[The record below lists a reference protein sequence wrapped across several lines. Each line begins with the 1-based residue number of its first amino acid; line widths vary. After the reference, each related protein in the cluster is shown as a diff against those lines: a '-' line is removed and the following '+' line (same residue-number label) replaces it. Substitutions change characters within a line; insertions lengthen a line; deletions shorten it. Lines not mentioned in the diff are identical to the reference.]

1 MKKLKRIVV
10 GIDVSEKS
18 DNVLKRALMIA
29 RENEAEL
36 FVVHAVE
43 TPWLSVPSFFGSKDL
58 VIDTEAISKT
68 IEKKIKAL
76 NTGNKVSYFIYVK
89 EDDADELLLCAAK
102 WSKAELMILG
112 AHSKT
117 KGLKRF
123 LGSIV
128 QKVVH
133 QSHIP
138 VLVVKNNAK
147 GVYKNIVAP
156 TDFQVQSKQSILFAK
171 NVFSKSKIDIVNA
184 FETVY
189 IMEAPYATI
198 GGPDLL
204 EYNTVA
210 LSSAKREM
218 KKFIKAVSVKTGKVI
233 DGEFD
238 SKEALINYINKGSY
252 DLMVVGSRGTAGFSV
267 LLGSVSTYLFR
278 ETSSDVLVYVPVD

>member
-10 GIDVSEKS
+10 GLDISEKS
-18 DNVLKRALMIA
+18 DNVLKRALIIA

-43 TPWLSVPSFFGSKDL
+43 TPWLSVPSYFGSKDL
-58 VIDTEAISKT
+58 VIDTEVISKT

-76 NTGNKVSYFIYVK
+76 NTDNKVPYFIYVK
-89 EDDADELLLCAAK
+89 EDDADELLLYAGK
-102 WSKAELMILG
+102 WTKADMMVLG

-117 KGLKRF
+117 KGIKRF

-133 QSHIP
+133 QSHLP
-138 VLVVKNNAK
+138 VLIVKNNAK
-147 GVYKNIVAP
+147 KAYKNIVAP
-156 TDFQVQSKQSILFAK
+156 TDFQMQSKQSILFSK
-171 NVFSKSKIDIVNA
+171 NIFPRAKIDIVNA

-189 IMEAPYATI
+189 VMEAPYATM
-198 GGPDLL
+198 GGPDFL

-210 LSSAKREM
+210 LTSAKREM
-218 KKFIKAVSVKTGKVI
+218 KKFIKEVSVKKGNVI

-238 SKEALINYINKGSY
+238 SKAALVKYINKDSY
-252 DLMVVGSRGTAGFSV
+252 DLVVVGSRGTAGFGA
-267 LLGSVSTYLFR
+267 LLGSVAAYTLR
-278 ETSSDVLVYVPVD
+278 ESSCDVLVYVP